1 MRAAPALQ
9 VRLVH
14 FGVWRSGV
22 WLLTLAAALTL
33 VMWIAALRS
42 GPGLVWLA
50 GGAMA
55 IALIV
60 GSGAQLAR
68 IAPLSLQLDGVGWYI
83 APLSPPG
90 WQAVP
95 GEISIALDL
104 GAWMLLRFDRHGL
117 GRWSGSTWLPVQR
130 QGLEA
135 QWHALR
141 CAVYSPRLKPGF
153 SP

>member
-1 MRAAPALQ
+1 MRTAPALQ

-14 FGVWRSGV
+14 FGVWRIGV

-50 GGAMA
+50 AGAMA

-60 GSGAQLAR
+60 GSGARLAR
-68 IAPLSLQLDGVGWYI
+68 IAPLSLQWDGVGWHI

-90 WQAVP
+90 WQAMS
-95 GEISIALDL
+95 GELSIALDL
-104 GAWMLLRFDRHGL
+104 GAWMLLRFHHDGL

-130 QGLEA
+130 HGLEA

-141 CAVYSPRLKPGF
+141 CAVYSPRPEPGF